1 MTTGRADV
9 AGLGQVVE
17 QYVLVEDDTKAGCVT
32 YHGQVHWQVAGKGTI
47 TFAVKT
53 PDCLVPLTVVCD
65 RILDYM
71 VTGGTGA
78 FRHASGRGTFGIHRL
93 SVSLRHMDGIAI
105 GPPRLDGMT

>member
-47 TFAVKT
+47 IFAVKT
-53 PDCLVPLTVVCD
+53 PDCLVPLNIVCD
-65 RILDYM
+65 RTLDYV

-78 FRHASGRGTFGIHRL
+78 FKHASGRGTLGYIGCQARSDTWTGSL
-93 SVSLRHMDGIAI
+93 SVLPASTG
-105 GPPRLDGMT
+105 